1 VPELLKTTGF
11 YYFMQNLPKRIPK
24 RIVLY
29 AKDVENITGK
39 SRHPSQSCISV
50 RRMGVYELCIR
61 SVWGVYQLCMG
72 RVWGEYEES
81 MRRVWGEYGESMR
94 RV

>member
-1 VPELLKTTGF
+1 MPELLETTGF

-39 SRHPSQSCISV
+39 KARTASNLLQR
-50 RRMGVYELCIR
+50 IR
-61 SVWGVYQLCMG
+61 KQNKKPKNAFVTVKEFCSPGFMK
-72 RVWGEYEES
+72 
-81 MRRVWGEYGESMR
+81 MRYANFCLIKRPP
-94 RV
+94 